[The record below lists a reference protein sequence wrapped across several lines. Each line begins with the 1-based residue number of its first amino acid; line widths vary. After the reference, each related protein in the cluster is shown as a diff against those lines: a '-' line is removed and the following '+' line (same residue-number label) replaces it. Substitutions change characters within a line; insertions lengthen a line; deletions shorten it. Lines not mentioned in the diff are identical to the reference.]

1 VGRCD
6 HGCVG
11 ALEFVSQL
19 VSSLIWPAVVVTFG
33 LVFRK
38 RLNAVLHTLSNR
50 LTAISG
56 GGFEAQFDDVKD
68 ALEID
73 AALTADPT
81 FGRTIRITGGEG
93 ERSDADPGFEINT
106 ALEAEVESPHVQLDA
121 KARDLFTTARAIVP
135 REPRQ
140 GVLLAGRALELSVA
154 STLDTLGIP
163 YGVDAKGPNT
173 YVPAIFALRQSK
185 VVDDT
190 LAEMLSQLYELYRSA
205 ARDRSEEVTGMS
217 ALQYISLVEQALSGL
232 AATRRN

>member
-1 VGRCD
+1 M
-6 HGCVG
+6 G

-50 LTAISG
+50 LTTISG

-81 FGRTIRITGGEG
+81 FGRTTRTTGGEG

-106 ALEAEVESPHVQLDA
+106 RTEAEVESPSVQPD
-121 KARDLFTTARAIVP
+121 ARADEFLIRAKTIV
-135 REPRQ
+135 RRDPRQ

-154 STLDTLGIP
+154 STMEALGIP
-163 YGVDAKGPNT
+163 YGVDAKGANT
-173 YVPAIFALRQSK
+173 YVPAILALRQAK

-190 LAEMLSQLYELYRSA
+190 LAEMLTQLYELYRSA
-205 ARDRSEEVTGMS
+205 VRDKSEEVTGMS